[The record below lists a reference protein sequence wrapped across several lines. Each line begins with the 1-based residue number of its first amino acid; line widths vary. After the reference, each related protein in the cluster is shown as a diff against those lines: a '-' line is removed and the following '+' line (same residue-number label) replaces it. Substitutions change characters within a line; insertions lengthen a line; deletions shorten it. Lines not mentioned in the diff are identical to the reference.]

1 MFVTERRQHATA
13 YQGVKLAYV
22 NEREQ
27 AEARISRLCGESS
40 PRIPNHKTSY
50 ACKKCLGENRFEA
63 GPVASDSLSMKTGK

>member
-1 MFVTERRQHATA
+1 MTLKGQMSVTA

-27 AEARISRLCGESS
+27 AEARISRFGESS

-50 ACKKCLGENRFEA
+50 TCKKCLGENKFEA
-63 GPVASDSLSMKTGK
+63 GPVASDSLSIKTGK